1 MRVAIV
7 HDWLTGMRGGERVL
21 EALLGMFGNA
31 EIFTL
36 VHVPGSVSEDIES
49 HAIHTSFIDRIPF
62 VESRY
67 RHLLPLF
74 PAAIERFDLRGF
86 DLVVSSSHCVAKGV
100 LTPPDI
106 PHLCYCHTPMR
117 YVWDQYESY
126 FAPGRASAAVR
137 VGMRMAA
144 ARLRQWDVE
153 TATRPSVIVAN
164 SAHVRSR
171 VRDYWQRDSIVVY
184 PPVDVRRFQR
194 STTREDFYLAVS
206 ALVPYKRLDIA
217 VEAFSRS
224 GRRLIVVGEGPEHAR
239 LSRLNGRCTE
249 FTGRV
254 SDEEV
259 AELMSRCR
267 AFILP
272 GEEDFGIAAVEAQA
286 TGAPV
291 IALGKGGALETV
303 IAADNLSD
311 ASTAT
316 GVFFAEPTPDSLGH
330 ALDRFETMSFD
341 ASAIRANA
349 ERFDRDRFVRE
360 MKNRL
365 DALLAG

>member
-1 MRVAIV
+1 MRVAVV

-21 EALLGMFGNA
+21 EAILGMFDNV

-36 VHVPGSVSEDIES
+36 VHAKGSVSESIES
-49 HAIHTSFIDRIPF
+49 HPIHTSFIDRIPF

-74 PAAIERFDLRGF
+74 PTAIERFDLNGF

-100 LTPPDI
+100 ISPPDV

-137 VGMRMAA
+137 AAMHVAA
-144 ARLRQWDVE
+144 ARLREWDVR
-153 TATRPSVIVAN
+153 TASRPSVVVAN

-171 VRDYWQRDSIVVY
+171 VRDYWHRDSTVVY
-184 PPVDVRRFQR
+184 PPVDVGRFQP
-194 STTREDFYLAVS
+194 SADREDFFLAVS

-224 GRRLIVVGEGPEHAR
+224 GRRLVVVGEGPEHAR

-254 SDEEV
+254 SDADV
-259 AELMSRCR
+259 AELMGRCR

-272 GEEDFGIAAVEAQA
+272 GEEDFGNAAVEAQA

-303 IAADNLSD
+303 IAAENALD
-311 ASTAT
+311 ATSAT
-316 GVFFAEPTPDSLGH
+316 GVFFAEPTPESLAG

-341 ASAIRANA
+341 ASTIRANA

-360 MKNRL
+360 MKVRL
-365 DALLAG
+365 DTLLAS